1 MDIHRQQCQACRSF
15 DQRNILVRET
25 GRPEAVYVR
34 CLGCGRLVAR
44 YELSAYY
51 HHGKGVESWL
61 RSRGIASVESGR
73 DTAAEFEEAQR
84 TAVEGYEQVLAKLEE
99 MGKPV

>member
-15 DQRNILVRET
+15 DLRNILVRET
-25 GRPEAVYVR
+25 GRPEAVYAR

-61 RSRGIASVESGR
+61 RSHGTTSVESGR
-73 DTAAEFEEAQR
+73 DTLAEFEEVQKA
-84 TAVEGYEQVLAKLEE
+84 AVEGYEQVLAKLEE

>member
-15 DQRNILVRET
+15 DLRNIVVRET
-25 GRPEAVYVR
+25 GRPHAVYVR
-34 CLGCGRLVAR
+34 CLGCTRLVAR
-44 YELSAYY
+44 YELSSYY

-61 RSRGIASVESGR
+61 RSRGIASAESGR
-73 DTAAEFEEAQR
+73 DTATEFEEAQKA
-84 TAVEGYEQVLAKLEE
+84 AVEGYERVLAKLEE

>member
-1 MDIHRQQCQACRSF
+1 MDIHRQQCQACRSI
-15 DQRNILVRET
+15 DLRNILVRET

-34 CLGCGRLVAR
+34 CIACGELVAR
-44 YELSAYY
+44 YELSAYF
-51 HHGKGVESWL
+51 HHGKGIESWL

-73 DTAAEFEEAQR
+73 DTIAEFEALHKA
-84 TAVEGYEQVLAKLEE
+84 AVEGYQQVLAKLEE